1 MAESFSASQPIHGFS
16 HFDNA
21 LWGVCSL
28 PIDSCGGECG
38 NADDA
43 LMIRHHIEAGAGGY
57 RQIDYTVQLEIVKTI
72 LQTDMPLHIY
82 KPVHMREYRFSYNKA
97 LLNFPIKIRDHGNL
111 ERATSPCTI

>member
-1 MAESFSASQPIHGFS
+1 M
-16 HFDNA
+16 
-21 LWGVCSL
+21 

-82 KPVHMREYRFSYNKA
+82 KPSHMREYRFSYTTKHF
-97 LLNFPIKIRDHGNL
+97 NFELPD
-111 ERATSPCTI
+111 